1 MSKILFLNVY
11 YDTFLQS
18 HYRDNPHL
26 LNKPYQEQL
35 ESIQGTMFGDS
46 DFYSH
51 GMELNGW
58 QAWDII
64 TNCEYLQRAWCEEV
78 DTDYTESEDT
88 VIKQILFY
96 EPDVVYTQ
104 GLWVINPRVHD
115 AIRATVK
122 VITGHVGSALDSF
135 VAPRFDVLFSS
146 IPRHVLEFNKAGT
159 EAHYLALAFDPRAL
173 NFPMPKPEVHYP
185 VTFVGQI
192 SGGHKQRRD
201 LLDYLSDHIDIYCWG
216 PGFNE
221 LSRKDKIHYRGEA
234 WGPDMFRTLRSS
246 CITLNCKIDHAD
258 PWVGN
263 MRMFEATGCGALLF
277 NDTGMNLPDLFDCDK
292 EIVVYEDWQDCLE
305 KVNYYLE
312 HTDEACEIA
321 ANGNARTMKDHTYQ
335 QRMKYVGEIL
345 EAKL

>member
-1 MSKILFLNVY
+1 MKILFLNVY

-35 ESIQGTMFGDS
+35 DSIQGEMFGDS
-46 DFYSH
+46 DCYSH

-58 QAWDII
+58 QAWDIV

-78 DTDYTESEDT
+78 DTEYSGSEDT

-104 GLWVINPRVHD
+104 GIWVINQRVHD

-122 VITGHVGSALDSF
+122 VITGHVGSALENFYTD
-135 VAPRFDVLFSS
+135 RFDIIFTS
-146 IPRHVLEFNKAGT
+146 IPRYALEFNKVGV
-159 EAHYLALAFDPRAL
+159 ESHYLALAFDPRAL
-173 NFPMPKPEVHYP
+173 NFPMPEPSVDYP
-185 VTFVGQI
+185 VTFVGQV
-192 SGGHKQRRD
+192 SGAHKRRRD
-201 LLDYLSDHIDIYCWG
+201 LLEFLSDYIEIYCWG
-216 PGFNE
+216 TGFE
-221 LSRKDKIHYRGEA
+221 QLARKDNIHYRGEA
-234 WGPDMFRTLRSS
+234 WGPDMFGILRSS
-246 CITLNCKIDHAD
+246 YITLNRKIDHAE

-277 NDTGMNLPDLFDCDK
+277 NDTGMNLPDLFEDN
-292 EIVVYEDWQDCLE
+292 ELVVYEDDQDCLE
-305 KVNYYLE
+305 KIDYYLDHRYE
-312 HTDEACEIA
+312 GLEIA
-321 ANGNARTMKDHTYQ
+321 ANGNIRTMKDHTYEK
-335 QRMKYVGEIL
+335 RMKYVGEIL